1 MANTKKTT
9 TSKAKTTA
17 KKAEPAKKVVKD
29 AEVEETKVVKKET
42 IPSLKDTDEIEVMAL
57 IPNVSYKSN
66 ATGDMYSW
74 KDIGDIEM
82 MPFEEIKSMWRN
94 YKGYFRNLWLKP
106 LDERVFKQLRLG
118 KIYDEYDFLMNE
130 DSYNRDNI
138 DDVVKAFENV
148 SSGVRMSVVILIKR
162 MVSEGKLN
170 DVKTIRALE
179 KHLGID
185 LISLL
190 D

>member
-9 TSKAKTTA
+9 TSKAKATT

-42 IPSLKDTDEIEVMAL
+42 LPSLKDTDEIEVMAL
-57 IPNVSYKSN
+57 IPNVSYRSN

-74 KDIGDIEM
+74 DDIGDIEM

-106 LDERVFKQLRLG
+106 MDERVFKQLRLG
-118 KIYDEYDFLMNE
+118 KIYDDYDFLMNE
-130 DSYNRDNI
+130 ESYTLDNVGAI
-138 DDVVKAFENV
+138 SEAYQKV
-148 SSGVRMSVVILIKR
+148 SSGVRMSVVILIKK
-162 MVSEGKLN
+162 MVSEGKLG